1 MEANVPRKKSR
12 LAKNKKKAWRKV
24 DITDVEE
31 FLEDERL
38 QERTGGLV
46 AEKSDTELFT
56 LERNVTSTESEK
68 TIPKKKRKKVSIEL
82 KCYSHLLPDPK
93 IKLARKPQPSRKV
106 KDKRAPHIIEKL
118 NGGIKTQ
125 KELKAEV
132 QRKLVQ
138 EKKLKKNRAKGSIIV
153 ASYDLWD
160 NNPKEIVDP
169 FAKPAVKR
177 PKRKAPSALP
187 AVQVPHPG
195 ASYNPDYQDYQDLLA
210 KAHEVEEKKLVQ
222 EKKLEKFE
230 KELQKVDSKTLERT
244 WISEMS
250 EGIKPSEEAD
260 EEERDESGDDAINDD
275 DPDRISVN
283 PPVRREAK
291 KTKTQRNKEKRK
303 KMQEK
308 LKAQEKTEKTKANEI
323 FRLKSMKTE
332 IDEREAELQRRAQER
347 RQKWQAQ
354 DLKTRKLGRLKFE
367 EPLLEIKLSDE
378 LEGSL
383 RKLKPEGNLFVD
395 RIKSLEK
402 RNIMEPRQQAK
413 KYRKYKRKTV
423 IKRSHKV

>member
-46 AEKSDTELFT
+46 AEKLDAELFT
-56 LERNVTSTESEK
+56 LERKAPATATEDPV
-68 TIPKKKRKKVSIEL
+68 PKKKRRKEPKVL
-82 KCYSHLLPDPK
+82 KCYSHLMPDPK

-106 KDKRAPHIIEKL
+106 KDKQAPHIKEKVL
-118 NGGIKTQ
+118 SGVKTQ
-125 KELKAEV
+125 KELKAED

-138 EKKLKKNRAKGSIIV
+138 EKRLKKDRTKGSIVV
-153 ASYDLWD
+153 ASYNLWD
-160 NNPKEIVDP
+160 DEPKKPVDP
-169 FAKPAVKR
+169 FAKPLVKR
-177 PKRKAPSALP
+177 PKRKAPSDLP

-195 ASYNPDYQDYQDLLA
+195 ASYNPDYEDYQELLS
-210 KAHEVEEKKLVQ
+210 KAHEVEEKKLLE
-222 EKKLEKFE
+222 EKKLQKFE
-230 KELQKVDSKTLERT
+230 EEIKKVDPKTLERT
-244 WISEMS
+244 WLSEMS
-250 EGIKPSEEAD
+250 EGIKDKEELK
-260 EEERDESGDDAINDD
+260 EEEEDGDDAINAEDL
-275 DPDRISVN
+275 DRISVN
-283 PPVRREAK
+283 PPVRRESK
-291 KTKTQRNKEKRK
+291 KTRTQRNKEKKK

-308 LKAQEKTEKTKANEI
+308 LKAQGKMDKTKANEI
-323 FRLKSMKTE
+323 FRLKSMKAE
-332 IDEREAELQRRAQER
+332 LDEREADLQRKAQER
-347 RQKWQAQ
+347 RQKWQSQ
-354 DLKTRKLGRLKFE
+354 GLQTRKLGRLKFE
-367 EPLLEIKLSDE
+367 EPLLEIKLSGE

-395 RIKSLEK
+395 RMKSFEK
-402 RNIMEPRQQAK
+402 RNIMEPRQEAK